1 MIILVGCFV
10 FIHLWTDR
18 EIIRWPMIGI
28 LHCRPCLHLR
38 NAHTIIG
45 NPPVDWFISHLSS
58 ILLPRIGTNS
68 FSDDGRMN
76 VSIDSLPITLKK
88 KQKISAHW
96 NNVLFFVS
104 LVNLLKA
111 FLSFFLFSLSFQS
124 TIFSSD
130 FLCLSFPLLKS
141 FFLCFFLCFL
151 FLYFVFL
158 FTFWA
163 LKIVF
168 SVYTT

>member
-68 FSDDGRMN
+68 FSYDGRMN

-111 FLSFFLFSLSFQS
+111 FLSFFCSLSLFKVQY
-124 TIFSSD
+124 
-130 FLCLSFPLLKS
+130 FLLTFCV
-141 FFLCFFLCFL
+141 FL
-151 FLYFVFL
+151 FLCWNHSFY
-158 FTFWA
+158 A
-163 LKIVF
+163 F
-168 SVYTT
+168 SFFFCFYILSFYLHFGL